1 MHTDISKRCIN
12 CGKEVWPS
20 LATAI
25 IVLIQRNDEVLLVHA
40 RNFKGNFYGLVAG
53 FVETGET
60 LEEAVHREV
69 LEETGI
75 TIENLHYF
83 GSQPWPYPSG
93 LMIGFTADYVSGN
106 IHLQKEELSKG
117 AWFTKDNL
125 PNIPEKLS
133 IARRMLD
140 DWIIK

>member
-40 RNFKGNFYGLVAG
+40 RNFKGDFYGLVAG